1 MQGQTFFELF
11 TEYKRERAMYHA
23 HPNYNSFGEWY
34 DWTMIRFEIDNDSE
48 DASSNG
54 QHGFYANN
62 FFPAKVLCFSKS
74 HDNSIYAVVHCC
86 FASEH
91 DEDGILM
98 ECWKKYCVRNNK
110 FVPLLR
116 CVSVDTFETPC
127 FVVEDRP
134 GLHEEYGTN
143 LRHINNGVTLVKP
156 RDAAWPNEF
165 L

>member
-1 MQGQTFFELF
+1 MQGHTFFELF
-11 TEYKRERAMYHA
+11 TEYKRDGSTYHA

-34 DWTMIRFEIDNDSE
+34 DWTMARFEIDNDSE
-48 DASSNG
+48 DDASNE

-62 FFPAKVLCFSKS
+62 LFPAKVLCFTKS
-74 HDNSIYAVVHCC
+74 HDISIYAVVHCC

-91 DEDGILM
+91 DEDGILV
-98 ECWKKYCVRNNK
+98 ECWKKEHCVRDNK

-134 GLHEEYGTN
+134 GLPT
-143 LRHINNGVTLVKP
+143 
-156 RDAAWPNEF
+156 
-165 L
+165 